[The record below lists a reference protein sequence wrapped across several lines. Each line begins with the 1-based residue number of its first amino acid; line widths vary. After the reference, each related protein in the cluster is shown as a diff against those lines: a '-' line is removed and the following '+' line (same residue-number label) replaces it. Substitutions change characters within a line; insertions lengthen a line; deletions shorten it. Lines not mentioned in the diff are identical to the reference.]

1 MTVAPAIEVE
11 GLRKSFGDV
20 VALDRLD
27 LLAPQ
32 GDVLA
37 LLGPNGA
44 GKTTLVRALAT
55 LLRPDAGRAMVLGCD
70 VVADPFGVRRAIGLA
85 GQFAAID
92 EILTGL
98 ENLEMVGRLYHLRR
112 AEARRRAAEVLER
125 FGLAD
130 AADRRAA
137 TYSGGMRRR
146 LDLAATLVG
155 RPRVVF
161 LDEPT
166 TGLDP
171 RSRAELWAMV
181 RELRSEGTTLLLTT
195 QYLEEAD
202 ELAQLVAVI
211 DQGRIVAEGSAASL
225 KERVGRDRVIVRVA
239 DPLRVADAHAALRG
253 LNEDQPPEILAADEL
268 SLPMTDP
275 DVPAAVVRAL
285 DRSGVGIA
293 GIEVRT
299 PTLDD
304 VFFTLTGRHAAAQR
318 DEPQE
323 GRAGGGGRRDGGGG
337 PPPSERGAGS
347 PAEITL

>member
-1 MTVAPAIEVE
+1 MTDSPAVEVE

-20 VALDRLD
+20 IALDRLD
-27 LLAPQ
+27 LLGPE

-55 LLRPDAGRAMVLGCD
+55 LLVPDSGRAMVLGRD
-70 VVADPFGVRRAIGLA
+70 VVADAFGVRREIGLA

-92 EILTGL
+92 EVLTGR
-98 ENLEMVGRLYHLRR
+98 ENLEMVGRLYHLGR
-112 AEARRRAAEVLER
+112 AEAARRASEVLER

-130 AADRRAA
+130 AADRRSA

-166 TGLDP
+166 SGLDP
-171 RSRAELWAMV
+171 RSRAELWQMV
-181 RELRSEGTTLLLTT
+181 RELRSEGTTILLTS

-202 ELAQLVAVI
+202 QLAQLIAVI
-211 DQGRIVAEGSAASL
+211 DQGRIVAEGTAAEL
-225 KERVGRDRVIVRVA
+225 KQRVGLDRLIVRVV
-239 DPLRVADAHAALRG
+239 DPARTEEARAALS
-253 LNEDQPPEILAADEL
+253 LLSSHSPPEVLGGGEL
-268 SLPMTDP
+268 SLPMTRGDALA
-275 DVPAAVVRAL
+275 AAVRSL
-285 DRSGVGIA
+285 DRIGIAIA
-293 GIEVRT
+293 GIEVRS

-304 VFFTLTGRHAAAQR
+304 VFFALTGRRVKSAPDQSEGVAA
-318 DEPQE
+318 
-323 GRAGGGGRRDGGGG
+323 
-337 PPPSERGAGS
+337 
-347 PAEITL
+347 

>member
-1 MTVAPAIEVE
+1 MTNPPAIRVRE
-11 GLRKSFGDV
+11 LRKRFGDV
-20 VALDRLD
+20 VALDGID
-27 LLAPQ
+27 LVGPE

-55 LLRPDAGRAMVLGCD
+55 LLAPDSGTATVLGHD
-70 VVADPFGVRRAIGLA
+70 VVADPFAVRREIGLA

-92 EILTGL
+92 EILTGR
-98 ENLEMVGRLYHLRR
+98 ENLETVGMLYHLGRAQTARR
-112 AEARRRAAEVLER
+112 ASEVLER

-130 AADRRAA
+130 AGDRRAS

-171 RSRAELWAMV
+171 RSRAELWGMV
-181 RELRSEGTTLLLTT
+181 RELRSEGTTILLTT

-202 ELAQLVAVI
+202 QLAQLVAVI
-211 DQGRIVAEGSAASL
+211 DQGRIVAEGAPAEL
-225 KERVGRDRVIVRVA
+225 KERVGRDRLIVRIA
-239 DPLRVADAHAALRG
+239 DPERTEDARGALAALAIDG
-253 LNEDQPPEILAADEL
+253 PPAVLAGDEL
-268 SLPMTDP
+268 SLLMTAAEL
-275 DVPAAVVRAL
+275 PADAV
-285 DRSGVGIA
+285 RSLERIGVGIA
-293 GIEVRT
+293 GLEVHT

-304 VFFTLTGRHAAAQR
+304 VFLTLTGRRVETDSEQRQEVAA
-318 DEPQE
+318 
-323 GRAGGGGRRDGGGG
+323 
-337 PPPSERGAGS
+337 
-347 PAEITL
+347 